1 MEYVV
6 PCKKGKID
14 YKYLNVNYEGIA
26 EFERDLI
33 VERTALRRVAAKGR
47 GVKFGRPSKLQPNKK
62 PFSARQV
69 R

>member
-33 VERTALRRVAAKGR
+33 VERTALGRVAAKGR
-47 GVKFGRPSKLQPNKK
+47 GVIWK
-62 PFSARQV
+62 AI
-69 R
+69 